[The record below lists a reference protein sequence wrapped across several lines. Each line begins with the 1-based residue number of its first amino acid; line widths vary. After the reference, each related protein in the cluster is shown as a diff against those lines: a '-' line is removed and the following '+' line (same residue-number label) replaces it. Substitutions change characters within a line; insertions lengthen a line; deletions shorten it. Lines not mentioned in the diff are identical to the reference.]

1 MKMTPEHW
9 QKLNELFQAVIEL
22 DSDARETYL
31 NTHCTDQMLRDE
43 VDNLLFNDTH
53 NEDGIRKSLFTEA
66 AYLLNTVRT
75 GERVGAYTIDEEIGH
90 GGMGTVYLASRSDT
104 NFKKKV
110 AIKILHN
117 VLASDDQRKRF
128 KAERQILA
136 TMEHANIARLLDGGA
151 CDDDSPYLVM
161 EYVDGH
167 TIDIYCKQHQLS
179 IRERIKLFFQ
189 ICNAIQYA
197 HQHQILHCDIKPSNI
212 LMSHNGIPKL
222 VDFGISQ
229 LLSASGED
237 NAIESNSTRCLAMTP
252 AYASPEQLAGEELTE
267 SSDVYTLTLVLYEIL
282 TNHHP
287 EFDEHHIY
295 QASNKTSMLDRDLN
309 AILTC
314 ALSKNQASRYQSVS
328 ELVDD
333 LDKHLN
339 KQPINARHSTSIYRL
354 TKFSQRNPAW
364 LATIFLSFI
373 SFMLIVYTLYETHEI
388 TNEEI
393 QNIIREHTSAQGE
406 LKTSSIA
413 VLPFTINEN
422 QQLAKGITDDLTRD
436 LSKIKQFN
444 MIANNTVR
452 QYDSIKIDT
461 SKLQK
466 ELNIDYYVKGN
477 IHISKNDIN
486 IEVILFNIIANNKL
500 WGKTYRRPITD
511 LFDLQKLI
519 SADIVEAFNLSIS
532 DSEYRLLA
540 KRYTTSL
547 TAYECFLKGL
557 SYYGQ
562 RFQQAN
568 KLARENIEKAITLDP
583 YFARAYAVLANT
595 HRADFVNNWTKNP
608 KDSIQLA
615 EKFVRTAIELDS
627 DLAQAHFVKGLI
639 RREQKQ
645 LNEAMASAANAIA
658 LNPSYA
664 DAFIL
669 LASVMCYSHSPTNSI
684 TLINKAVRLNP
695 NSSSNYKFHLGQCQ
709 FVLGKYQDAIKTFE
723 ATLVRNPTSQ
733 RANLWLAASYA
744 QVGRTEDAKWVVEQ
758 LLSWNPGLTIGH
770 VKSVTPFSHEADME
784 FLLHGLIK
792 AGLPK

>member
-9 QKLNELFQAVIEL
+9 QKLDGLFQAVIEL
-22 DSDARETYL
+22 DSDAREAYL
-31 NTHCTDQMLRDE
+31 NTHCTDSTLRDE
-43 VDNLLFNDTH
+43 VENLLFNDTN

-75 GERVGAYTIDEEIGH
+75 GEKVGAYTIDEEIGH
-90 GGMGTVYLASRSDT
+90 GGMGTVYLASRSDAI
-104 NFKKKV
+104 FKKKV

-117 VLASDDQRKRF
+117 VLASDEERKRF

-136 TMEHANIARLLDGGA
+136 NMEHANIARLLDGGA
-151 CDDDSPYLVM
+151 CDDGSLYLVM

-167 TIDIYCKQHQLS
+167 TIDVYCKQHQLS

-212 LMSHNGIPKL
+212 LVSHNGIPKL

-229 LLSASGED
+229 LLSATGKD
-237 NAIESNSTRCLAMTP
+237 NTIEGNSTRCLAMTP
-252 AYASPEQLAGEELTE
+252 AYASPEQLACEELNE
-267 SSDVYTLTLVLYEIL
+267 SSDVYTLVLVLYEIL

-287 EFDEHHIY
+287 EFDENNVY
-295 QASNKTSMLDRDLN
+295 QPSNKTSTLDWDLN

-333 LDKHLN
+333 LKKYLN
-339 KQPINARHSTSIYRL
+339 KQPVNARHSTSIYRL

-364 LATIFLSFI
+364 LTTIFLTFI
-373 SFMLIVYTLYETHEI
+373 TIMLIVYALHETHEI

-393 QNIIREHTSAQGE
+393 QNIIRENTSMRGQ

-413 VLPFTINEN
+413 VLPFSINKN
-422 QQLAKGITDDLTRD
+422 QQLAKGITDDLIRD

-466 ELNIDYYVKGN
+466 ELNVDYYVKGN
-477 IHISKNDIN
+477 IHISKNEIN
-486 IEVILFNIIANNKL
+486 IEVTLFNIMANNKL
-500 WGKTYRRPITD
+500 WQKTYRRPITD
-511 LFDLQKLI
+511 LFDLQNLI
-519 SADIVEAFNLSIS
+519 SANIVEAFNLSIS
-532 DSEYRLLA
+532 DTEYRLLA

-547 TAYECFLKGL
+547 TAYEYFLQGL
-557 SYYGQ
+557 KHYGQ

-568 KLARENIEKAITLDP
+568 QLARENIEKAITLDSN
-583 YFARAYAVLANT
+583 FARAYAVLANT
-595 HRADFVNNWTKNP
+595 HRADFVNNWTKNS

-615 EKFVRTAIELDS
+615 EKFVRTAIELDP

-639 RREQKQ
+639 HREQKQ

-695 NSSSNYKFHLGQCQ
+695 NHSSNYKFHLGQCQ
-709 FVLGKYQDAIKTFE
+709 FVLGKYKDAIQTFE
-723 ATLVRNPTSQ
+723 DTLVRNPTSQ

-744 QVGRTEDAKWVVEQ
+744 QVGRIQDARWVVEQ
-758 LLSWNPGLTIGH
+758 LISWNPDLTIEH
-770 VKSVTPFSHEADME
+770 VKSVTPFSHEVDMKL
-784 FLLHGLIK
+784 LLHGLIK

>member
-9 QKLNELFQAVIEL
+9 QKLDGLFQAVIEL
-22 DSDARETYL
+22 DSDAREAYL
-31 NTHCTDQMLRDE
+31 NTHCTDSTLRDE
-43 VDNLLFNDTH
+43 VENLLFNDTN

-75 GERVGAYTIDEEIGH
+75 GEKVGAYTIDEEIGH
-90 GGMGTVYLASRSDT
+90 GGMGTVYLASRSDAI
-104 NFKKKV
+104 FKKKV

-117 VLASDDQRKRF
+117 VLASDEERKRF

-136 TMEHANIARLLDGGA
+136 NMEHANIARLLDGGA
-151 CDDDSPYLVM
+151 CDDGSLYLVM

-167 TIDIYCKQHQLS
+167 TIDVYCKQHQLS

-212 LMSHNGIPKL
+212 LVSHNGIPKL

-229 LLSASGED
+229 LLSATGKD
-237 NAIESNSTRCLAMTP
+237 NTIEGNSTRCLAMTP
-252 AYASPEQLAGEELTE
+252 AYASPEQLACEELNE
-267 SSDVYTLTLVLYEIL
+267 SSDVYTLVLVLYEIL

-287 EFDEHHIY
+287 EFDENNVY
-295 QASNKTSMLDRDLN
+295 QPSNKTSTLDWDLN

-333 LDKHLN
+333 LKKYLN
-339 KQPINARHSTSIYRL
+339 KQPVNARHSTSIYRL

-364 LATIFLSFI
+364 LTTIFLTFI
-373 SFMLIVYTLYETHEI
+373 TIMLIVYALHETHEI

-393 QNIIREHTSAQGE
+393 QNIIREHTSMRGQ

-413 VLPFTINEN
+413 VLPFSINKN
-422 QQLAKGITDDLTRD
+422 QQLAKGITDDLIRD

-444 MIANNTVR
+444 MIANNTVQ

-466 ELNIDYYVKGN
+466 ELNVDYYVKGN
-477 IHISKNDIN
+477 IHISKNEIN
-486 IEVILFNIIANNKL
+486 IEVTLFNIMANNKL
-500 WGKTYRRPITD
+500 WQKTYRRPITD
-511 LFDLQKLI
+511 LFDLQNLI
-519 SADIVEAFNLSIS
+519 SANIVEAFNLSIS
-532 DSEYRLLA
+532 DTEYRLLA

-547 TAYECFLKGL
+547 TAYEYFLQGL
-557 SYYGQ
+557 KHYGQ

-568 KLARENIEKAITLDP
+568 QLARENIEKAITLDSN
-583 YFARAYAVLANT
+583 FARAYAVLANT
-595 HRADFVNNWTKNP
+595 HRADFVNNWTKNS

-615 EKFVRTAIELDS
+615 EKFVRTAIELDP

-639 RREQKQ
+639 HREQKQ

-695 NSSSNYKFHLGQCQ
+695 NHSSNYKFHLGQCQ
-709 FVLGKYQDAIKTFE
+709 YVLGKYQDAIQTFE
-723 ATLVRNPTSQ
+723 DTISRNPTSQ
-733 RANLWLAASYA
+733 RTNLWLAASYS
-744 QVGRTEDAKWVVEQ
+744 QVGRIHDARWVVEQ
-758 LLSWNPGLTIGH
+758 LLSWNPDLTIEH
-770 VKSVTPFSHEADME
+770 VKSVTPFSQEVDMKL
-784 FLLHGLIK
+784 LLHGLIK